1 MELRLRPRNPWEAL
15 DLGLELV
22 RAHWRGIYSAW
33 LASYVP
39 VAAIVFACLWDQP
52 FWAWLAMWWLKP
64 LYDRIALAVMSRR
77 LFGETATAREVLR
90 STPALAWKSGII
102 GALTWRR
109 FDFARSLHLPVYQL
123 ERLSGSAARTRV
135 RVLDREAR
143 GPAVWLS
150 FLLINVELLF
160 GLAISLAVALLV
172 PAQAPIETLM
182 QGWYRH
188 QFEGGPTGAIL
199 GVIAACIIEPFYV
212 ASGFTLYLQRR
223 TILEGWDIELR
234 FRQMAERIEK
244 ARLAAAAGNTMA
256 SLVLAALLCFAW
268 PQASHAA
275 DAALASPDPTSLDPA
290 TEIRAVLA
298 DKDFGH
304 KDTVKRIKW
313 VGPKA
318 PESKRTG
325 KPFDWSWLEKLSRL
339 SGEATRVIAW
349 VAGGG
354 LLLFGLYYLARYLR
368 LHGFSRVRTQRPDFL
383 FGLDVRPGSL
393 PADVPGTAE
402 NLAREG
408 RVREA
413 LSLLY
418 RGALVRFLD
427 SGIEFQQG
435 DTEGDCM
442 RRVEAAEAPRRKAY
456 FARLVTHWQ
465 VLAYGHH
472 AVTPEAA
479 IALARGWRSEF
490 PAEPHEDDASVA
502 QPA

>member
-1 MELRLRPRNPWEAL
+1 MSLRLRPRNAWEAL

-22 RAHWRGIYSAW
+22 RAHWRAIYAAW
-33 LASYVP
+33 FISYLP
-39 VAAIVFACLWDQP
+39 VAAVVFAFFWDQP

-64 LYDRIALAVMSRR
+64 LFDRIALAVMSRR
-77 LFGETATAREVLR
+77 LFGESAATGEVLR
-90 STPALAWKSGII
+90 STPALLWRSGII

-123 ERLSGSAARTRV
+123 ERLSGAPARSRV

-150 FLLINVELLF
+150 FLLLNVEFVF
-160 GLAISLAVALLV
+160 GLAISLAVAMLV
-172 PAQAPIETLM
+172 PAQAPIETLI

-188 QFEGGPTGAIL
+188 QFEGGPAGAML
-199 GVIAACIIEPFYV
+199 GVIATCIIEPFYV

-234 FRQMAERIEK
+234 FRQMTERIDK

-256 SLVLAALLCFAW
+256 SLAIAAVLCFAW
-268 PQASHAA
+268 PQPSHAA
-275 DAALASPDPTSLDPA
+275 DPA
-290 TEIRAVLA
+290 KEIRSVLA
-298 DKDFGH
+298 EKDFGH
-304 KDTVKRIKW
+304 QETVKRITW

-318 PESKRTG
+318 KAKPNRRGG

-339 SGEATRVIAW
+339 SGEVTRVIMW

-368 LHGFSRVRTQRPDFL
+368 LHGFTRARTQRPDFL

-393 PADVPGTAE
+393 PADIPGTAE
-402 NLAREG
+402 ALAREG

-418 RGALVRFLD
+418 RGALVRFMD
-427 SGIEFQQG
+427 DGIEFQQG
-435 DTEGDCM
+435 DTEGDCT
-442 RRVEAAEAPRRKAY
+442 RRVEAAETPRRKAY

-479 IALARGWRSEF
+479 ITLARGWRGEF
-490 PAEPHEDDASVA
+490 PADPHEEDAAAA